1 MHLNAARAFA
11 QRISLSE
18 LLKAR
23 VLGSEDDELDIIDFN
38 NVGFWASHLNT
49 MPAFVGTPAQVAAD
63 ARNFRELEGLV
74 RALDTMETLA
84 SIGQLSRE
92 YVLSRFMV
100 DQVALDSHTDQ
111 F

>member
-11 QRISLSE
+11 QRISLSG

-23 VLGSEDDELDIIDFN
+23 VLGSEDDELDTIDSN

-63 ARNFRELEGLV
+63 ARNFRELESLV

-92 YVLSRFMV
+92 YVPSRLIV
-100 DQVALDSHTDQ
+100 DQLVSDSHADQ
-111 F
+111 L